1 MLFVKSDDLRPGM
14 RLAKPIYNKSGVM
27 LYERN
32 SKLSSQGIVSIMNFG
47 LIGVYILEAAE
58 PVPPMTED
66 DIEFE
71 RFQAMSVFAIKDI
84 MDAICKRKEP
94 KEMYQFANKVLKNYG
109 SLHRKINFIQSIR
122 SKEDYVYKHTLNTA
136 ILCAMMTYKLKMEFK
151 YQLDVVVA
159 ALLHDIGT
167 LLIPL
172 QLRHKNRAELSKE
185 DLAKVN
191 TYHVAALQ
199 MFSQNRDLDFDI
211 IRIVTDIIKQ
221 LHPEIVKAGE
231 VPEVMPLGAEVLKV
245 AYVYDMMTAMNF
257 DEEPHSEIVAIRH
270 LMNDEVE
277 YNPDVVEALLSSIN
291 ILSPGVCVEMMNGD
305 RGLVIAV
312 NNSNVLE
319 PFVLSFRDNKVHN
332 LGDSR
337 ESKEMQIKDVMK
349 TMDNRHIV
357 NNDLLAQYTGN
368 TVHMGER
375 NETKNF

>member
-1 MLFVKSDDLRPGM
+1 MLFIKSDDLKPGM

-94 KEMYQFANKVLKNYG
+94 KEMYQFANKVLKSYG

-172 QLRHKNRAELSKE
+172 QLRHKNRAELSEE
-185 DLAKVN
+185 DIARIN
-191 TYHVAALQ
+191 ACHISALQ

-211 IRIVTDIIKQ
+211 VRIVTDIIKQ
-221 LHPEIVKAGE
+221 LHPETVKEGE

-277 YNPDVVEALLSSIN
+277 YNPDVVDALLSSIN
-291 ILSPGVCVEMMNGD
+291 ILQPGVCVEMVNGD

-312 NNSNVLE
+312 NPSNVLE
-319 PFVLSFRDNKVHN
+319 PFVLSFKDNKVHN
-332 LGDSR
+332 LSDSK
-337 ESKEMQIKDVMK
+337 EAKEMQIKDIMK
-349 TMDNRHIV
+349 TMDNRHV
-357 NNDLLAQYTGN
+357 VDNDLLAQYTGN

-375 NETKNF
+375 NESKTF

>member
-1 MLFVKSDDLRPGM
+1 MLFIKSDDLKTGM

-32 SKLSSQGIVSIMNFG
+32 SKLTSQGIVSIRNFG

-58 PVPPMTED
+58 PVPPMSED

-71 RFQAMSVFAIKDI
+71 RFQAMSVFAIRDI
-84 MDAICKRKEP
+84 MDAICKKKEP
-94 KEMYQFANKVLKNYG
+94 KEMYQFANSILKNYG

-151 YQLDVVVA
+151 YQLDVVIA
-159 ALLHDIGT
+159 ALFHDIGT

-172 QLRHKNRAELSKE
+172 NLRHKNRSELSE
-185 DLAKVN
+185 EEQVKVN

-221 LHPEIVKAGE
+221 LHPEIVKDGE

-257 DEEPHSEIVAIRH
+257 DEEPHSEIVAVRH

-277 YNPDVVEALLSSIN
+277 YNPDVVDALLSSIN
-291 ILSPGVCVEMMNGD
+291 ILQPGTCVEMVNGD
-305 RGLVIAV
+305 RGLVIAA
-312 NNSNVLE
+312 NNNNVLE

-337 ESKEMQIKDVMK
+337 EAKEMQIKDIMK
-349 TMDNRHIV
+349 TMDNRHV
-357 NNDLLAQYTGN
+357 VDNDLLAQYSGG
-368 TVHMGER
+368 TVHMGEHR
-375 NETKNF
+375 ESKNY

>member
-1 MLFVKSDDLRPGM
+1 MLFVKSDDLKPGM

-172 QLRHKNRAELSKE
+172 QLRHKNRAELSEE

-211 IRIVTDIIKQ
+211 VRIVTDIIKQ

-231 VPEVMPLGAEVLKV
+231 VPEVLPLGAEVLKV

-270 LMNDEVE
+270 LMSDEVE
-277 YNPDVVEALLSSIN
+277 YTPDVVDALLSSIN
-291 ILSPGVCVEMMNGD
+291 ILSPGVCVEMTNGD

-312 NNSNVLE
+312 NNNNVLE

-337 ESKEMQIKDVMK
+337 EAKEMQIKDIMK
-349 TMDNRHIV
+349 TMDNRHV
-357 NNDLLAQYTGN
+357 VDNDMLAQYTGS

>member
-1 MLFVKSDDLRPGM
+1 MLFVKSDDLKPGM

-172 QLRHKNRAELSKE
+172 QLRHKNRSELSEE
-185 DLAKVN
+185 DIAKVN

-211 IRIVTDIIKQ
+211 VRIVTDIIKQ
-221 LHPEIVKAGE
+221 LHPEIVKEGE

-291 ILSPGVCVEMMNGD
+291 ILSPGVCVEMVNGD

-332 LGDSR
+332 LGDSK
-337 ESKEMQIKDVMK
+337 ESKEMQIKDIMK
-349 TMDNRHIV
+349 TMDNRHV
-357 NNDLLAQYTGN
+357 VDNDLLAQYTGS

-375 NETKNF
+375 NENKNF

>member
-1 MLFVKSDDLRPGM
+1 MLFIKSDDLKPGM

-58 PVPPMTED
+58 PVPPMSED

-71 RFQAMSVFAIKDI
+71 RFQAMSIFAIKDI

-136 ILCAMMTYKLKMEFK
+136 ILCAMMTYKLNMEFK

-172 QLRHKNRAELSKE
+172 HLRHKNRAELSE
-185 DLAKVN
+185 ADLAKVN

-211 IRIVTDIIKQ
+211 VRIVTDIIKQ
-221 LHPEIVKAGE
+221 LHPEIVKTGE

-277 YNPDVVEALLSSIN
+277 YNPDVVDALLSSIN
-291 ILSPGVCVEMMNGD
+291 ILQPGVCVEMTNGD

-312 NNSNVLE
+312 NNNNVLE

-337 ESKEMQIKDVMK
+337 ESKELQIKDIMK
-349 TMDNRHIV
+349 TMDNRHV
-357 NNDLLAQYTGN
+357 VDNDMLSQYTGG

>member
-172 QLRHKNRAELSKE
+172 QLRHKNRAELSEE

-211 IRIVTDIIKQ
+211 VRIVTDIIKQ

-231 VPEVMPLGAEVLKV
+231 VPEVLPLGAEVLKV

-270 LMNDEVE
+270 LMSDEVE
-277 YNPDVVEALLSSIN
+277 YNPDVVDALLSSIN
-291 ILSPGVCVEMMNGD
+291 ILSPGVCVEMTNGD

-312 NNSNVLE
+312 NNNNILE

-337 ESKEMQIKDVMK
+337 EAKEMQIKDIMK
-349 TMDNRHIV
+349 TMDNRHV
-357 NNDLLAQYTGN
+357 VDNDMLAQYTGS

>member
-1 MLFVKSDDLRPGM
+1 MLFIKSDDLKPGM

-32 SKLSSQGIVSIMNFG
+32 SKLSSQGIVSIRNFG

-58 PVPPMTED
+58 PVPPMSED

-94 KEMYQFANKVLKNYG
+94 KEMYQFANSVLKNYG

-172 QLRHKNRAELSKE
+172 QLRHKNKSALTEEEL
-185 DLAKVN
+185 VQIN
-191 TYHVAALQ
+191 TYHIAALQ
-199 MFSQNRDLDFDI
+199 MFAQNKGLDFDI
-211 IRIVTDIIKQ
+211 VRIVTDIIKQ
-221 LHPEIVKAGE
+221 LHPEVVKDGE

-277 YNPDVVEALLSSIN
+277 YNPVVVDALLSSIN
-291 ILSPGVCVEMMNGD
+291 ILQPGVCVEMTNGD
-305 RGLVIAV
+305 RGLVIAA

-319 PFVLSFRDNKVHN
+319 PFVLTFRDNRVHN
-332 LGDSR
+332 LSDSR
-337 ESKEMQIKDVMK
+337 ESKEIQIKDIMK

-357 NNDLLAQYTGN
+357 DNDMLSQYSGS

-375 NETKNF
+375 NDTKNF

>member
-1 MLFVKSDDLRPGM
+1 MLFVKSDDLKPGM

-27 LYERN
+27 LYERS

-172 QLRHKNRAELSKE
+172 QLRHKNRAELSEE

-211 IRIVTDIIKQ
+211 VRIVTDIIKQ

-231 VPEVMPLGAEVLKV
+231 VPEVLPLGAEVLKV

-270 LMNDEVE
+270 LMSDEVE
-277 YNPDVVEALLSSIN
+277 YNPDVVDALLSSIN
-291 ILSPGVCVEMMNGD
+291 ILSPGVCVEMTNGD

-312 NNSNVLE
+312 NNNNILE

-337 ESKEMQIKDVMK
+337 EAKEMQIKDIMK
-349 TMDNRHIV
+349 TMDNRHV
-357 NNDLLAQYTGN
+357 VDNDMLAQYTGS

>member
-1 MLFVKSDDLRPGM
+1 MLFIKSDDLKPGM

-32 SKLSSQGIVSIMNFG
+32 SKLSSQGIVSIKNFG

-172 QLRHKNRAELSKE
+172 HLRHKNRAELSSE
-185 DLAKVN
+185 DITKVN

-211 IRIVTDIIKQ
+211 VRIVTDIIKQ
-221 LHPEIVKAGE
+221 LHPEIVKKGE

-270 LMNDEVE
+270 LMSDEVE

-291 ILSPGVCVEMMNGD
+291 ILSPGVCVEMTNGD

-337 ESKEMQIKDVMK
+337 EAKEMQIKDIMK
-349 TMDNRHIV
+349 TMDNRHV
-357 NNDLLAQYTGN
+357 VDNDLLAQYTGS

>member
-1 MLFVKSDDLRPGM
+1 MLFIKSDDLKPGM

-32 SKLSSQGIVSIMNFG
+32 SKLSSQGIVSIRNFG

-58 PVPPMTED
+58 PVPPMSED

-94 KEMYQFANKVLKNYG
+94 KEMYQFANSVLKNYG

-172 QLRHKNRAELSKE
+172 QLRHKNKAALTEEEL
-185 DLAKVN
+185 VQIN
-191 TYHVAALQ
+191 TYHIAALK
-199 MFSQNRDLDFDI
+199 MFAQNKGLDFDI
-211 IRIVTDIIKQ
+211 VRIVTDIIKQ
-221 LHPEIVKAGE
+221 LHPEVVKDGE

-277 YNPDVVEALLSSIN
+277 YNPDVVDALLSSIN
-291 ILSPGVCVEMMNGD
+291 ILQPGVCVEMTNGD
-305 RGLVIAV
+305 RGLVIAA
-312 NNSNVLE
+312 NSSNVLE

-332 LGDSR
+332 LGDSK
-337 ESKEMQIKDVMK
+337 EAKEMQIKDIMK
-349 TMDNRHIV
+349 TMDNRHV
-357 NNDLLAQYTGN
+357 VDNDLLSQYSGN
-368 TVHMGER
+368 TVYMGKH

>member
-231 VPEVMPLGAEVLKV
+231 VLEVMPLGAEVLKV
-245 AYVYDMMTAMNF
+245 AYAYDMMTAMNF

-270 LMNDEVE
+270 LMSDEVE
-277 YNPDVVEALLSSIN
+277 YNPDVVDALLSSIN

-357 NNDLLAQYTGN
+357 DNDLLAQYTGS

>member
-1 MLFVKSDDLRPGM
+1 MLFIKSDDLKTGM

-32 SKLSSQGIVSIMNFG
+32 SKLTSQGIVSIRNFG

-58 PVPPMTED
+58 PVPPMSED

-71 RFQAMSVFAIKDI
+71 RFQAMSVFAIRDI
-84 MDAICKRKEP
+84 MDAICKKKEP
-94 KEMYQFANKVLKNYG
+94 KEMYQFANSVLKNYG

-172 QLRHKNRAELSKE
+172 NLRHKNRSELSNEELVKI
-185 DLAKVN
+185 N

-221 LHPEIVKAGE
+221 LHPEIVKDGE

-245 AYVYDMMTAMNF
+245 AYAYDMMTAMNF

-277 YNPDVVEALLSSIN
+277 YNPDVVDALLSSIN
-291 ILSPGVCVEMMNGD
+291 ILQPGTCVEMTNGD
-305 RGLVIAV
+305 RGLVIAA
-312 NNSNVLE
+312 NNNNVLE
-319 PFVLSFRDNKVHN
+319 PFILSFRDNKVHN
-332 LGDSR
+332 LGDSK
-337 ESKEMQIKDVMK
+337 ESREMQIKDIMK
-349 TMDNRHIV
+349 TMDNRHV
-357 NNDLLAQYTGN
+357 VDGDLLKKYQ
-368 TVHMGER
+368 GEGVSIGQKR
-375 NETKNF
+375 DKKHF

>member
-1 MLFVKSDDLRPGM
+1 MLFVKSDDLKPGM

-172 QLRHKNRAELSKE
+172 QLRHKNRAELSEE

-211 IRIVTDIIKQ
+211 VRIVTDIIKQ

-231 VPEVMPLGAEVLKV
+231 VPEVLPLGAEVLKV

-270 LMNDEVE
+270 LMSDEVE
-277 YNPDVVEALLSSIN
+277 YNPDVVDALLSSIN
-291 ILSPGVCVEMMNGD
+291 ILSPGVCVEMTNGD

-312 NNSNVLE
+312 NNNNVLE

-337 ESKEMQIKDVMK
+337 EAKEMQIKDIMK
-349 TMDNRHIV
+349 TMDNRHV
-357 NNDLLAQYTGN
+357 VDNDMLAQYTGS

>member
-231 VPEVMPLGAEVLKV
+231 CQK
-245 AYVYDMMTAMNF
+245 
-257 DEEPHSEIVAIRH
+257 SCR
-270 LMNDEVE
+270 
-277 YNPDVVEALLSSIN
+277 
-291 ILSPGVCVEMMNGD
+291 
-305 RGLVIAV
+305 
-312 NNSNVLE
+312 
-319 PFVLSFRDNKVHN
+319 
-332 LGDSR
+332 
-337 ESKEMQIKDVMK
+337 
-349 TMDNRHIV
+349 
-357 NNDLLAQYTGN
+357 
-368 TVHMGER
+368 
-375 NETKNF
+375 

>member
-1 MLFVKSDDLRPGM
+1 MLFIKSDDLKSGM

-32 SKLSSQGIVSIMNFG
+32 SKLTSQGIISIRNFG

-58 PVPPMTED
+58 PVPPMSED

-71 RFQAMSVFAIKDI
+71 RFQAMSVFAIRDI
-84 MDAICKRKEP
+84 MDAICKKKEP
-94 KEMYQFANKVLKNYG
+94 KEMYQFANQVLKKYG

-151 YQLDVVVA
+151 YQLDVVIA

-172 QLRHKNRAELSKE
+172 QLRHKNKSELTDE
-185 DLAKVN
+185 EMVKVN

-199 MFSQNRDLDFDI
+199 MFSQNKDLDFDI

-221 LHPEIVKAGE
+221 LHPEIVKDGE
-231 VPEVMPLGAEVLKV
+231 VPEIMPIGAEVLKV

-277 YNPDVVEALLSSIN
+277 YNPDVVDALLSSIN
-291 ILSPGVCVEMMNGD
+291 ILQPGTCVEMTNGD
-305 RGLVIAV
+305 RGLVIAA
-312 NNSNVLE
+312 NNNNVLE

-332 LGDSR
+332 LGDS
-337 ESKEMQIKDVMK
+337 KEAKELQIKDIMK
-349 TMDNRHIV
+349 TMDNRHV
-357 NNDLLAQYTGN
+357 VDNDLLAQYSGD

-375 NETKNF
+375 KENKNY

>member
-1 MLFVKSDDLRPGM
+1 MLFVKSDDLKPGM

-172 QLRHKNRAELSKE
+172 QLRHKNRAELSEE

-211 IRIVTDIIKQ
+211 VRIVTDIIKQ

-231 VPEVMPLGAEVLKV
+231 VPEVLPLGAEVLKV

-270 LMNDEVE
+270 LMSDEVE
-277 YNPDVVEALLSSIN
+277 YDPDVVDALLSSIN
-291 ILSPGVCVEMMNGD
+291 ILSAGVCVEMTNGD

-312 NNSNVLE
+312 NNNNVLE

-337 ESKEMQIKDVMK
+337 EAKEMQIKDIMK
-349 TMDNRHIV
+349 TMDNRHV
-357 NNDLLAQYTGN
+357 VDNDMLAQYTGS

>member
-1 MLFVKSDDLRPGM
+1 MLFVKSDDLKPGM

-159 ALLHDIGT
+159 ALLHEIGT

-172 QLRHKNRAELSKE
+172 QLRHKNRAELSEE

-211 IRIVTDIIKQ
+211 VRIVTDIIKQ

-231 VPEVMPLGAEVLKV
+231 VPEVLPLGAEVLKV

-270 LMNDEVE
+270 LMSDEVE
-277 YNPDVVEALLSSIN
+277 YNPDVVDALLSSIN
-291 ILSPGVCVEMMNGD
+291 ILSPGVCVEMTNGD

-312 NNSNVLE
+312 NNNNVLE

-337 ESKEMQIKDVMK
+337 EAKEMQIKDIMK
-349 TMDNRHIV
+349 TMDNRHV
-357 NNDLLAQYTGN
+357 VDNDMLAQYTGS

>member
-1 MLFVKSDDLRPGM
+1 MLFVKSDDLKPGM

-136 ILCAMMTYKLKMEFK
+136 ILCARMTYKLKMEFK

-172 QLRHKNRAELSKE
+172 QLRHKNRAELSEE

-211 IRIVTDIIKQ
+211 VRIVTDIIKQ

-231 VPEVMPLGAEVLKV
+231 VPEVLPLGAEVLKV

-270 LMNDEVE
+270 LMSDEVE
-277 YNPDVVEALLSSIN
+277 YNPDVVDALLSSIN
-291 ILSPGVCVEMMNGD
+291 ILSPGVCVEMTNGD

-312 NNSNVLE
+312 NNNNVLE

-337 ESKEMQIKDVMK
+337 EAKEMQIKDIMK
-349 TMDNRHIV
+349 TMDNRHV
-357 NNDLLAQYTGN
+357 VDNDMLAQYTGS

>member
-1 MLFVKSDDLRPGM
+1 MLFVKSDDLKPGM

-32 SKLSSQGIVSIMNFG
+32 SKLSSQGIVSIVNFG

-94 KEMYQFANKVLKNYG
+94 KEMYQFANTVLKNYG

-172 QLRHKNRAELSKE
+172 QLRHKNRAELSEE
-185 DLAKVN
+185 DIAKVN

-211 IRIVTDIIKQ
+211 VRIVTDIIKQ

-231 VPEVMPLGAEVLKV
+231 VPEVMPVGAEVLKV

-277 YNPDVVEALLSSIN
+277 YNPDVVDALLSSIN
-291 ILSPGVCVEMMNGD
+291 ILSPGVCVEMTNGD

-332 LGDSR
+332 LGDSK
-337 ESKEMQIKDVMK
+337 EAKEMQIKDIMK
-349 TMDNRHIV
+349 TMDNRHV
-357 NNDLLAQYTGN
+357 VDNDLLAQYTGS

>member
-1 MLFVKSDDLRPGM
+1 MLFVKSDDLKPGM

-172 QLRHKNRAELSKE
+172 QLRHKNRAELSEE

-211 IRIVTDIIKQ
+211 VRIVTDIIKQ

-231 VPEVMPLGAEVLKV
+231 VPEVLPLGAEVLKV

-270 LMNDEVE
+270 LMSDEVE
-277 YNPDVVEALLSSIN
+277 YNPDVVDALLSSIN
-291 ILSPGVCVEMMNGD
+291 ILSPSVCVEMTNGD

-312 NNSNVLE
+312 NNNNVLE

-337 ESKEMQIKDVMK
+337 EAKEMQIKDIMK
-349 TMDNRHIV
+349 TMDNRHV
-357 NNDLLAQYTGN
+357 VDNDMLAQYTGS

>member
-1 MLFVKSDDLRPGM
+1 MLFVKSDDLKPGM

-172 QLRHKNRAELSKE
+172 QLRHKNRAELSEE

-211 IRIVTDIIKQ
+211 VRIVTDIIKQ

-231 VPEVMPLGAEVLKV
+231 VPEVLPLGAEVLKV

-270 LMNDEVE
+270 LMSDEVE
-277 YNPDVVEALLSSIN
+277 YNPDVVDALLSSIN
-291 ILSPGVCVEMMNGD
+291 ILSPGVCVEMTNGD

-312 NNSNVLE
+312 NNNNILE

-337 ESKEMQIKDVMK
+337 EAKEMQIKDIMK
-349 TMDNRHIV
+349 TMDNRHV
-357 NNDLLAQYTGN
+357 VDNDMLAQYTGS

>member
-1 MLFVKSDDLRPGM
+1 MLFVKSDDLKPGM

-167 LLIPL
+167 LLIPV
-172 QLRHKNRAELSKE
+172 QLRHKNRAELSEE

-211 IRIVTDIIKQ
+211 VRIVTDIIKQ

-231 VPEVMPLGAEVLKV
+231 VPEVLPLGAEVLKV

-270 LMNDEVE
+270 LMSDEVE
-277 YNPDVVEALLSSIN
+277 YNPDVVDALLSSIN
-291 ILSPGVCVEMMNGD
+291 ILSPGVCVEMTNGD

-312 NNSNVLE
+312 NNNNILE

-337 ESKEMQIKDVMK
+337 EAKEMQIKDIMK
-349 TMDNRHIV
+349 TMDNRHV
-357 NNDLLAQYTGN
+357 VDNDMLAQYTGS

>member
-1 MLFVKSDDLRPGM
+1 MLFVKSDDLKPGM

-172 QLRHKNRAELSKE
+172 QLRHKNRAELSEE

-211 IRIVTDIIKQ
+211 VRIVTDIIKQ

-231 VPEVMPLGAEVLKV
+231 VPEILPLGAEVLKV

-270 LMNDEVE
+270 LMSDEVE
-277 YNPDVVEALLSSIN
+277 YNPDVVDALLSSIN
-291 ILSPGVCVEMMNGD
+291 ILSPGVCVEMTNGD

-312 NNSNVLE
+312 NNNNVLE

-337 ESKEMQIKDVMK
+337 EAKEMQIKDIMK
-349 TMDNRHIV
+349 TMDNRHV
-357 NNDLLAQYTGN
+357 VDNDMLAQYTGS

>member
-1 MLFVKSDDLRPGM
+1 MLFIKSDDLKPGM

-32 SKLSSQGIVSIMNFG
+32 SKLSSQGIVSIRNFG

-58 PVPPMTED
+58 PVPPMSED

-94 KEMYQFANKVLKNYG
+94 KEMYQFANSVLKNYG

-172 QLRHKNRAELSKE
+172 QLRHKNKAALTEEEL
-185 DLAKVN
+185 VQIN
-191 TYHVAALQ
+191 TYHIAALK
-199 MFSQNRDLDFDI
+199 MFAQNKELDFDI
-211 IRIVTDIIKQ
+211 VRIVTDIIKQ
-221 LHPEIVKAGE
+221 LHPEVVKDGE

-270 LMNDEVE
+270 LMGDETA
-277 YNPDVVEALLSSIN
+277 YNPDVVDALLSSIN
-291 ILSPGVCVEMMNGD
+291 ILQPGTCVELTNGD
-305 RGLVIAV
+305 RALVITA
-312 NNSNVLE
+312 NNINVLE
-319 PFVLSFRDNKVHN
+319 PFVLSFKDNRIHN

-337 ESKEMQIKDVMK
+337 IAKEMQIKDIMK
-349 TMDNRHIV
+349 TMDNRHV
-357 NNDLLAQYTGN
+357 VDNDLLAQYTGN
-368 TVHMGER
+368 TIHMGDKLE
-375 NETKNF
+375 NKSY